1 VPFEYTVA
9 DHPTTDDSIG
19 SLMSTLSGELKYSKR
34 ERQHNT
40 VKAIADYQFG
50 DGAGD
55 ELFDELNT
63 TSRYPK
69 LQIRNDDGD
78 QLAVMVPQYGV
89 LAFTLAGAR
98 RWVESDAPTKRVE
111 IDGFV
116 PHGSVL
122 APGVVDA
129 DDEVRVGDEVVV
141 EGPRAFGV
149 GRAEM
154 SGPEMRSSTRGI
166 AVEVRHVEE
175 C

>member
-1 VPFEYTVA
+1 
-9 DHPTTDDSIG
+9 
-19 SLMSTLSGELKYSKR
+19 
-34 ERQHNT
+34 

-55 ELFDELNT
+55 ELFADVDLQT

-69 LQIRNDDGD
+69 LQLRDADDE
-78 QLAVMVPQYGV
+78 QLATMVPNYGT
-89 LAFTLAGAR
+89 LSFTLAGGR
-98 RWVESDAPTKRVE
+98 VWRDSDAPTKRVE

-129 DDEVRVGDEVVV
+129 DEEIRVGDEVII

-154 SGPEMRSSTRGI
+154 FGREMAESTRGE
-166 AVEVRHVEE
+166 AVSVRHVEE
-175 C
+175 L

>member
-1 VPFEYTVA
+1 MTYR
-9 DHPTTDDSIG
+9 
-19 SLMSTLSGELKYSKR
+19 KR
-34 ERQHNT
+34 TREHNT
-40 VKAIADYQFG
+40 VRAIADYMFG

-55 ELFDELNT
+55 EVFEPGTIQT
-63 TSRYPK
+63 TARYPK
-69 LQIRNDDGD
+69 LQVRDTDGE
-78 QLAVMVPQYGV
+78 QLATMVPQYGA

-98 RWVESDAPTKRVE
+98 RWLESDAPTKTVE

-129 DDEVRVGDEVVV
+129 TSEIRVGDEVVV
-141 EGPRAFGV
+141 TGPKAFGV

-154 SGPEMRSSTRGI
+154 SGPEMRESTRGI

-175 C
+175 R